1 MFIFVLLKYK
11 VMPRFRSDDIE
22 IDVSNFLD
30 ECDKNEIKEVIA
42 YLVEKGHLSEEAI
55 APDQSRLCASEYEY
69 IKAIDKLRNKWTLLA
84 PQEEEQ
90 ILIISKRF

>member
-11 VMPRFRSDDIE
+11 VMPTFRSDDID
-22 IDVSNFLD
+22 IDVYDFLD

-55 APDQSRLCASEYEY
+55 TSDQSRLCSSEYEY